1 MIANELMNRLP
12 IMKTK
17 LSLITAIPFLVLALS
32 VTALAQTQP
41 QKPPANPGGSGEA
54 KPGTVLTGGGIVATP
69 ITKEEAAKKC
79 PMQKG
84 NYPMGERDS
93 HQPSGWI
100 NSPFPPRTM
109 YDCSK
114 IGHGELVLDTHVN
127 RVFTRP

>member
-1 MIANELMNRLP
+1 
-12 IMKTK
+12 MKTK
-17 LSLITAIPFLVLALS
+17 LSLITAIPLLVLALT
-32 VTALAQTQP
+32 VTALAQAQTQP
-41 QKPPANPGGSGEA
+41 AAGGGKPAAGEA
-54 KPGTVLTGGGIVATP
+54 KPGTVLTGNVIVATP

-84 NYPMGERDS
+84 NYPMGERDN

-100 NSPFPPRTM
+100 NSPFPPRVM

-114 IGHGELVLDTHVN
+114 IGHGQLVYDPHVN